1 MQLHLSLCLYSMGA
15 CTAPLGQVCKTAFHV
30 SLLSDLLQLSPCYK
44 PSRPFSHSRCL
55 QVASSIAS
63 LGIKRGHVVFVVAPN
78 VPAMYE
84 LHLLYNLFPKGV
96 VHCHRGIFIITTTGL
111 ISPGFASKGFE
122 WFCVC
127 YVCLFS

>member
-84 LHLLYNLFPKGV
+84 LHLLYNLFPKGGGPLPQGDLHHHHNRFDLTWV
-96 VHCHRGIFIITTTGL
+96 C
-111 ISPGFASKGFE
+111 FE
-122 WFCVC
+122 R
-127 YVCLFS
+127 L